1 MKPLL
6 KWPGG
11 KAREIAQVYGMIPDF
26 DRYIE
31 PFFGGG
37 AMFFH
42 LKPEHAAINDTSG
55 DLMEF
60 YHLVQVQDEEFKK
73 SLLSY
78 AESFR
83 GILEYGRLH
92 VTELLDVWSLLPN
105 EEDAKESLEL
115 LMEVWI
121 PEIMTM
127 FSYPIV
133 LDEDKFRTELLESLL
148 DKLCRTRKNHQKKPF
163 SPEDLAENLVTGL
176 TSGYYLYFRSVYNDW
191 NLGRISLSA
200 DQRAANFFFVR
211 ENCYGSMFRYNR
223 NGEFNIPYGGM
234 SYNKKDF
241 MGKVE
246 ALFREDTKKIFA
258 GTDIQC
264 KDFEEFLADIQPTEH
279 DFMFLDPPYDTEFS
293 DYEGNAFTKLDQAR
307 LAVCLS
313 KTKAKFL
320 LIIKNTPYIEDLY
333 SKGFYIKRF
342 DKQYTYNVR
351 SRNDRSAE
359 HLIITNYP
367 FE

>member
-11 KAREIAQVYGMIPDF
+11 KAREISQIYGSIPDF

-37 AMFFH
+37 ALFFH
-42 LKPEHAAINDTSG
+42 LKPERAAINDTAG

-60 YHLVQVQDEEFKK
+60 YHLVQVGDEEFKNCLMSYAGSFQ
-73 SLLSY
+73 SLLD
-78 AESFR
+78 
-83 GILEYGRLH
+83 YGRLH

-105 EEDAKESLEL
+105 EEDTADSLSM
-115 LMEVWI
+115 LMEVWM
-121 PEIMTM
+121 PEIEAM
-127 FSYPIV
+127 FPHPIV
-133 LDEDKFRTELLESLL
+133 LDMEKFRQELEASLL
-148 DKLCRTRKNHQKKPF
+148 DKLIRTKKNHLKKPF
-163 SPEDLAENLVTGL
+163 SPKDLAENLVTGL

-191 NLGRISLSA
+191 NLGRISLTPGA
-200 DQRAANFFFVR
+200 RTANFFFIR

-234 SYNKKDF
+234 SYNNKDF
-241 MGKVE
+241 RRKAE
-246 ALFREDTKKIFA
+246 ALFADETKALFS
-258 GTDIQC
+258 GTQIEC
-264 KDFEEFLADIQPTEH
+264 MDFEEFIASQNLTEH

-307 LAVCLS
+307 LAVTLS

-320 LIIKNTPYIEDLY
+320 LIIKNTPYIADLY
-333 SKGFYIKRF
+333 GKGFYIKKF

-351 SRNDRSAE
+351 SRNDRVAE
-359 HLIITNYP
+359 HLIVTNYP
-367 FE
+367 ID